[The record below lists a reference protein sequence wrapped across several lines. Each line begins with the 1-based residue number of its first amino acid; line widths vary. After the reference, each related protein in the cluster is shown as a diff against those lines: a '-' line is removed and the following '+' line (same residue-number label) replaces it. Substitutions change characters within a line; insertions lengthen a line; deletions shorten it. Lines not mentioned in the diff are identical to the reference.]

1 MVWVETLLDS
11 NRGTP
16 LALAKQRAD
25 RQRETEPVRRAR
37 APNLRIRTPATE
49 ALWHKFTGHPVLLH
63 ALDYFVYAGYFR
75 NGHPV
80 YVYRGPWSECR
91 VWRKGRSWICSGYV
105 EVNTRTRYTRHA
117 TIRHHGDDPHL
128 PPEGMGWRLHGS
140 SRVATFTF
148 SMVTGF
154 EEAVMNTIPW
164 HIREYPTAP
173 NNAKVFVVTILQC
186 ARRIAESHDIARGC
200 PWTQDSRPSLLRKWF
215 PKPPKPG
222 LLFKLPPLPFEIWM
236 MMLTDMT
243 LADMVIPRAPWHKS

>member
-1 MVWVETLLDS
+1 METLLDS

-154 EEAVMNTIPW
+154 EEAVMNTIRKSCTVASSPRMVQV
-164 HIREYPTAP
+164 H
-173 NNAKVFVVTILQC
+173 
-186 ARRIAESHDIARGC
+186 GC
-200 PWTQDSRPSLLRKWF
+200 K
-215 PKPPKPG
+215 
-222 LLFKLPPLPFEIWM
+222 FEQ
-236 MMLTDMT
+236 
-243 LADMVIPRAPWHKS
+243 